1 MPSEIGK
8 GLMNR
13 TNGNRTRQYKTPE
26 NKNNPLLLRPS
37 ISPSIAR
44 KKKSS
49 TGAAME
55 YVQAHIQISSQ
66 LMTLYLD
73 AAGLVGSV
81 ARRDGQGRGT
91 DDYTLHAWHQ
101 NV

>member
-1 MPSEIGK
+1 
-8 GLMNR
+8 
-13 TNGNRTRQYKTPE
+13 
-26 NKNNPLLLRPS
+26 
-37 ISPSIAR
+37 
-44 KKKSS
+44 
-49 TGAAME
+49 ME